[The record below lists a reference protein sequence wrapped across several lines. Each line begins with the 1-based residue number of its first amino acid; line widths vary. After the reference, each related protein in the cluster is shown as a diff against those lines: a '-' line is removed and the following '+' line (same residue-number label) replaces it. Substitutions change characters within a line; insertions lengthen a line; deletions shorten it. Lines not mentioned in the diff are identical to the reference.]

1 MKTQK
6 EFEDYLNSIKQMAAE
21 EGFDSLD
28 EIYVEHLR
36 ARYFEEDVVIG
47 KSSRVILRE
56 LKMTDLEALYGFED
70 AGEEPILQAFVKE
83 TKEDTEAHLR
93 A

>member
-1 MKTQK
+1 MKTQN
-6 EFEDYLNSIKQMAAE
+6 EFESYLNNIKQMAAE

-47 KSSRVILRE
+47 RTSRVILRE
-56 LKMTDLEALYGFED
+56 LKMTDLESLYRFED
-70 AGEEPILQAFVKE
+70 AGKGKDRHFGY
-83 TKEDTEAHLR
+83 R
-93 A
+93 G